1 MPRVDPPYAAGERE
15 MLIAFLDFQRESML
29 MKLEGLSEEQ
39 GRIAPAP
46 GGNSLMAIV
55 QHLGFVENW
64 WFRVCFAGDAD
75 AYLYP
80 EDDLDADFRVA
91 DDQTIDGLISFY
103 RSEWEVSNEIC
114 RAAPSL
120 DDEARYTKRNDGIPT
135 LRWILN
141 HLIEETARHAGHA
154 DITRELIDGSTGL

>member
-1 MPRVDPPYAAGERE
+1 MTRVKPPYAADERE
-15 MLIAFLDFQRESML
+15 MLIAFLDFQRESVVK
-29 MKLEGLSEEQ
+29 KLRGVSEEQ
-39 GRIAPAP
+39 ARRPP
-46 GGNSLMAIV
+46 SPTGNSLIALV

-80 EDDLDADFRVA
+80 EDDPDADFKVPDDRTIEDVVA
-91 DDQTIDGLISFY
+91 FY
-103 RSEWEVSNEIC
+103 RSEYSLANDII

-120 DDEARYTKRNDGIPT
+120 DAPAAFTNRTDGVPT

-141 HLIEETARHAGHA
+141 HMIEETARHAGHA
-154 DITRELIDGSTGL
+154 DITRELIDGSTGV